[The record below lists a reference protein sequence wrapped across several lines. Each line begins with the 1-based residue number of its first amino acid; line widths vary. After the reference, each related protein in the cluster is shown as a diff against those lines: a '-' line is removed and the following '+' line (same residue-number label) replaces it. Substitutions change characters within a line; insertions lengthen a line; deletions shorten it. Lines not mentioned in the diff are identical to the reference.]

1 MKIIVA
7 KHSGFCKGVRN
18 AVNLALSQKG
28 ENTYLLGEIIH
39 NPLVGEQIRSRGI
52 ITVNSLSEIPQK
64 ENVTLIIRSHG
75 EGKEIY
81 DEAERRG
88 FRIIDTTCAF
98 VKRVQQIVNEHYN
111 NGFDVIIVGEAN
123 HPEVVGVNGWCNNR
137 AFVISDTDA
146 PFPKTGEKV
155 CIVAQTTFSLEKY
168 QKFLEN
174 IPTNAGKTVEIFQ
187 TICYTTMERQKEA
200 ESLAKKCDAM
210 VVIGGLNSSNTN
222 KLADLCRK
230 HCKNVYRIVDSK
242 SLTEIQSFQ
251 YETVGIVAGA
261 STPDEQTQEVLKN
274 MENTT
279 NEIMEQ
285 AMAEMDKTSQRLR
298 KGDVIKV
305 TISQV
310 KEEGLDVLIP
320 GRKREN
326 VIAKED
332 LLSEMAAYEDKIGE
346 EIEVMVVATGN
357 PDKLSEKAVASFKE
371 EEAKLEGI
379 KNGEIFTITC
389 DGFNKG
395 GLTAKLG
402 SYSVFVPSSQIR
414 LGFVK
419 EMEKFVGKTLR
430 LKLLS
435 IEEGKRKQIVASQR
449 VILEAEKAERDAA
462 RAEKEA
468 AFFGSIQ
475 VGDIVEGEVVRFA
488 QFGAFVDVNGFD
500 CLAHIS
506 DLAWG
511 NVKSPADV
519 LEIGKKYN
527 FQIIKMDE
535 AAKKVSLGYKQLQQ
549 KPWEL
554 AAEKYPVGS
563 VVTGKVVRIVPFGAF
578 VEVDKNIDGLVHISQ
593 ISHDWLDDPL
603 SALTTGQEV
612 EAKVLDL
619 DVEKEKMTLS
629 IKALLPEPE
638 VRKTNPNRPQK
649 QVAEENGD
657 APVRKARTPRAPKD
671 DGEVHEWR
679 DQDGFG
685 GASIADLLN
694 NDNK

>member
-7 KHSGFCKGVRN
+7 KNSGFCKGVRN
-18 AVNLALSQKG
+18 AVSLALSQEGK
-28 ENTYLLGEIIH
+28 NIYLLGDIIH
-39 NPLVGEQIRSRGI
+39 NPVVTRQINEKGI
-52 ITVNSLSEIPQK
+52 ITVNSLAEIPDGDP
-64 ENVTLIIRSHG
+64 VTLIIRSHG
-75 EGKEIY
+75 EGKATY
-81 DEAERRG
+81 DEANRRG
-88 FRIIDTTCAF
+88 FRIVDTTCGY
-98 VKRVQQIVNEHYN
+98 VKRVQKIVNEHYN
-111 NGFDVIIVGEAN
+111 QGFDIVIVGEAN
-123 HPEVVGVNGWCNNR
+123 HPEVVGVNGWCDNH
-137 AFVISDTDA
+137 AFVISDTDL
-146 PFPKTGEKV
+146 PFPETGEKV
-155 CIVAQTTFSLEKY
+155 CVVAQTTFSLEKY

-187 TICYTTMERQKEA
+187 TICYTTMERQIEA

-230 HCKNVYRIVDSK
+230 HCKNVYRVVDTK
-242 SLTEIQSFQ
+242 SLIEIQSFH

-274 MENTT
+274 MENT
-279 NEIMEQ
+279 NDIMEL

-305 TISQV
+305 TLSQV

-320 GRKREN
+320 GRKREV

-332 LLSEMAAYEDKIGE
+332 LLSEMATYEDKIGE
-346 EIEVMVVATGN
+346 EIEVMVLATN
-357 PDKLSEKAVASFKE
+357 PDKLSEKAVVAFKE

-379 KNGEIFTITC
+379 KNGEIFTLAC

-430 LKLLS
+430 LKMLS

-535 AAKKVSLGYKQLQQ
+535 TAKKVSLGYKQLQQ

-638 VRKTNPNRPQK
+638 VRKTNPNKPQK

-694 NDNK
+694 SDNK